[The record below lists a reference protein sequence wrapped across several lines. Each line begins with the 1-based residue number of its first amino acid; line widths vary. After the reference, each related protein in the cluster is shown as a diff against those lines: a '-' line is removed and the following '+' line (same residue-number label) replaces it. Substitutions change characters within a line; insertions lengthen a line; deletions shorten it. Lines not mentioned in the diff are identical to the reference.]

1 MTKEVIN
8 LPDWPDHPFSPAVR
22 AGDYIFVSGSV
33 GAVDDNGNELKTVAE
48 QTAQCLENIKKTLTA
63 AGATLEDLVKLTVYL
78 YDAKEFG
85 NMNKVYRQ
93 YFKPP
98 YPARA
103 TVIGGLVLPN
113 MLLEIES
120 IAYKPVNK

>member
-1 MTKEVIN
+1 MTKEVIT

-22 AGDYIFVSGSV
+22 AGDYIFLSGTV
-33 GAVDDNGNELKTVAE
+33 GAVDDDGKALTTVAE
-48 QTAQCLENIKKTLTA
+48 QTAQCFENIKKTLA
-63 AGATLEDLVKLTVYL
+63 AADASMEDLVKVNVFL
-78 YDAKEFG
+78 YSGKEFG

-103 TVIGGLVLPN
+103 TVIAGLVLPN
-113 MLLEIES
+113 MLLEIDCV
-120 IAYKPVNK
+120 AYKPVDK

>member
-1 MTKEVIN
+1 MTKEVIT

-22 AGDYIFVSGSV
+22 AGDYIFLSGSV
-33 GAVDDNGNELKTVAE
+33 GAVDDDGKELKTVAE
-48 QTAQCLENIKKTLTA
+48 QTAQCFENIKKTLAA
-63 AGATLEDLVKLTVYL
+63 AGASLEDLVKVTVYL
-78 YDAKEFG
+78 CAAKEFG

-103 TVIGGLVLPN
+103 TVIGGLVLPS

-120 IAYKPVNK
+120 IAYKPVDK